1 MTSTSSFYTTRAP
14 IGLAFDNLGN
24 LYCSNFYNNIITKI
38 TSNGA
43 SASTF
48 ASGLSNP
55 VGVAFDNLGNLYCAN
70 NGDNTISKITSD
82 GTSVSTFVNSTSGL
96 SYPVGVAFDNLGN
109 LYCANSGNNT
119 ISKITSDGTS
129 VSTFVNN
136 GLNGAYG
143 LAFDNLGNL
152 YCANSGNNT
161 ISKITSDGTS
171 VSTFVG
177 SGLNG
182 PIGLAFDSLGNL
194 YCSNSGNNTI
204 SKITSDGTSVSTFVG
219 SGLNSP
225 RLIAFDNS
233 GNLYCANFISNTIT
247 KTVIYESP
255 TLSNFSIPTK
265 IFGDIPFTI
274 TPPTSNSS
282 GSFSYTS
289 SNLSVATIN
298 GNTITI
304 IGAGSSTITATQAAS
319 GNYISGTI
327 QTVFQVNQATPTL
340 TNFSIPTK
348 TYGDSSFTITPPTS
362 DSSGSFSYTSSNLS
376 VATINGNTIT
386 IIGAGSS
393 TITATQA
400 ASGNYSSGTIQT
412 VFQVNQATPT
422 LTNFSIPTK
431 TYGDSSFTITPPTS
445 DSSGSFSYTSSNLSV
460 ATINGNTI
468 TIIGAGSS
476 TITATQAASGNYSS
490 GTIQTVFQVN
500 QATPTLSNFPNQTF
514 SNVYTFQYPFT
525 YNLTQPQ
532 SNSSGAFSYSSS
544 NTQTATVSGNTV
556 TVRNAG
562 NSTITATQAASGN
575 YSAGSITSSLMVS
588 NICFPAGTP
597 ITTDQGEIAIEKIN
611 PDIHTIRNKKIVDIT
626 KTVSTSD
633 FLVCFEKHSLDNNIP
648 SRKTVMT
655 KDHEIFFKGKMMRAI
670 DFMDKYENVHKVKYS
685 GEPLYNVLLE
695 KHDKMMVNNLI
706 CETLNPEN
714 PIAKVYG
721 MLKSYSVEEQERLI
735 KECNKITVNNN
746 KFSSK
751 QLERI
756 NRHI

>member
-1 MTSTSSFYTTRAP
+1 MTSTSVFVSGLSGPIVLAFDNSGNLYCANYNDNTISKITSSGGVSTFVNSTSGLSSPQALAFDNSGNLYCANSDNNTISKITSDGQNVTTFVNNTSGLSGP
-14 IGLAFDNLGN
+14 LGLAFD
-24 LYCSNFYNNIITKI
+24 S
-38 TSNGA
+38 
-43 SASTF
+43 
-48 ASGLSNP
+48 
-55 VGVAFDNLGNLYCAN
+55 LGNLYCAN
-70 NGDNTISKITSD
+70 YSNNTISKITSD

-96 SYPVGVAFDNLGN
+96 SSPIGLAFDNVGN

-119 ISKITSDGTS
+119 ISKITSDGSNVT
-129 VSTFVNN
+129 TFVNN
-136 GLNGAYG
+136 TSGLNVPFG
-143 LAFDNLGNL
+143 LAFDNLGKL
-152 YCANSGNNT
+152 YCTNLSNNT
-161 ISKITSDGTS
+161 ISQITSDGTS
-171 VSTFVG
+171 VSTFVN
-177 SGLNG
+177 SGLSS
-182 PIGLAFDSLGNL
+182 PRGLAFDS
-194 YCSNSGNNTI
+194 
-204 SKITSDGTSVSTFVG
+204 V
-219 SGLNSP
+219 
-225 RLIAFDNS
+225 
-233 GNLYCANFISNTIT
+233 GNLYCANYSSDTIT
-247 KTVIYESP
+247 KTVI
-255 TLSNFSIPTK
+255 
-265 IFGDIPFTI
+265 
-274 TPPTSNSS
+274 
-282 GSFSYTS
+282 
-289 SNLSVATIN
+289 SV
-298 GNTITI
+298 
-304 IGAGSSTITATQAAS
+304 S
-319 GNYISGTI
+319 
-327 QTVFQVNQATPTL
+327 
-340 TNFSIPTK
+340 
-348 TYGDSSFTITPPTS
+348 
-362 DSSGSFSYTSSNLS
+362 
-376 VATINGNTIT
+376 
-386 IIGAGSS
+386 
-393 TITATQA
+393 
-400 ASGNYSSGTIQT
+400 
-412 VFQVNQATPT
+412 
-422 LTNFSIPTK
+422 
-431 TYGDSSFTITPPTS
+431 
-445 DSSGSFSYTSSNLSV
+445 
-460 ATINGNTI
+460 
-468 TIIGAGSS
+468 
-476 TITATQAASGNYSS
+476 
-490 GTIQTVFQVN
+490 
-500 QATPTLSNFPNQTF
+500 PTLSNFPNQTF
-514 SNVYTFQYPFT
+514 SNVYPFQYPFT

-532 SNSSGAFSYSSS
+532 SNSTGAFSYSSS

-695 KHDKMMVNNLI
+695 NHDKMMVNNLI